1 MANDIY
7 PNRVAFSAQVALDAT
22 GDVFTFAPG
31 KPVDIVRWGYTVNI
45 VLGGTG
51 LIIKAD
57 SQLVGAS
64 RGDGDAGTLTPAV
77 ATAVGLGAYTENV
90 SPGVTAS
97 PTTPFKLDAG
107 EAVIFQVTTAAA
119 TTGDGT
125 IWVEYHERP
134 FVGDALRTA
143 AQGNRIA
150 GMLKK
155 TA

>member
-7 PNRVAFSAQVALDAT
+7 PNRVASSAQVALDAAA
-22 GDVFTFAPG
+22 DVWEFFPG
-31 KPVDIVRWGYTVNI
+31 KPVDIVRWGYCVSV
-45 VLGGTG
+45 VLGNTA
-51 LIIKAD
+51 LVINAD
-57 SQLVGAS
+57 SQLVGAA
-64 RGDGDAGTLTPAV
+64 RGDGDVGTLTPAV

-90 SPGVTAS
+90 SPGVTAA

-107 EAVIFQVTTAAA
+107 EGVIFQVA
-119 TTGDGT
+119 TGASSGDGT

-134 FVGDALRTA
+134 FVGDSNQTA

-150 GMLKK
+150 GMLQK